1 MEIEFDVIEHKDILK
16 SLKFTKTLWEID
28 KESRECYIYSTK
40 INNGQILVLQKVT
53 GETNIF
59 PVINNK
65 IGIKHELDWLK
76 FYQSNNIHASNGS
89 LLIKPTQIGKSDEV
103 YLLNQFRGQENMS
116 HHFGH
121 FLLDTIP
128 FYAAIISKYKNQN
141 RVKFIDNFHK
151 DWQLSLLSYIF
162 PTQLKFLHEACINV
176 EELASS
182 LAKAN
187 KPSGIIKHLLLI
199 ECSYEIIRSSFQVG
213 PGYCRQLGKIADN
226 YFRKYR
232 SYLEN
237 LMHSQIEAASKN
249 VALLTRC
256 NTQYP
261 RWKNDIEAL
270 NSSTKYLDLN
280 LSIIYPE
287 KFDPVELAILL
298 ASYKYIFAAPG
309 SAILLPLL
317 MRNSSQKFF
326 MPTNYILK
334 SSNHYPDYLVDFQ
347 AFSNS
352 LKIIPHSCI
361 FSESGWNSEFIVNP
375 EICTQHIASSWD
387 S

>member
-1 MEIEFDVIEHKDILK
+1 MEKKFEVIEHSDMLK
-16 SLKFTKTLWEID
+16 SLKFTKTSWNID
-28 KESRECYIYSTK
+28 KEDGGCYIYSTK
-40 INNGQILVLQKVT
+40 INNGRILVLQKT
-53 GETNIF
+53 SGETNIF

-76 FYQSNNIHASNGS
+76 FYQSNNIHASNDS

-121 FLLDTIP
+121 FLLDAIP

-141 RVKFIDNFHK
+141 RIKFIDNIQR

-162 PTQLKFLHEACINV
+162 PAKLKFLDKACISV
-176 EELASS
+176 DKLASI
-182 LAKAN
+182 LAEAN
-187 KPSGIIKHLLLI
+187 KPTGIIKHLLLI
-199 ECSYEIIRSSFQVG
+199 ECSYEIIRPSAQVG
-213 PGYCRQLGKIADN
+213 PGNHRQLGKMADN

-232 SYLEN
+232 LYLEN
-237 LMHSQIEAASKN
+237 SMQNQIASASKN
-249 VALLTRC
+249 IALLTRR

-261 RWKNDIEAL
+261 RWINDIEAL
-270 NSSTKYLDLN
+270 NSSAKLLNLN

-287 KFDPVELAILL
+287 KYDPVELAILL

-317 MRNSSQKFF
+317 MRNSYQKFF

-334 SSNHYPDYLVDFQ
+334 SSNHYPEYLVDFQ

-361 FSESGWNSEFIVNP
+361 LSESGWNSEFIVDP